1 MDILNSI
8 TQGIGAYL
16 GAKEAATQ
24 PTPQQQTTGI
34 ILIVTSVVIIAVLLW
49 LLFKKSN

>member
-16 GAKEAATQ
+16 GAKEAAANL
-24 PTPQQQTTGI
+24 TPQQQTTGI
-34 ILIVTSVVIIAVLLW
+34 ILIIVAFIVIAVLLW
-49 LLFKKSN
+49 LLFKK